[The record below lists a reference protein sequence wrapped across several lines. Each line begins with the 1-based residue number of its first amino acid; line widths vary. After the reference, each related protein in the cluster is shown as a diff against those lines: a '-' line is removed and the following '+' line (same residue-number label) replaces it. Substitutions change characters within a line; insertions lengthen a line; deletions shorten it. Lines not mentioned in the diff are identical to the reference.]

1 MDDVKAIV
9 VTAFGKPEVLKYVDV
24 DIPTINSNQV
34 LIRVEKASV
43 NFADIKTRYGKKE
56 QGKFPFVPGLDAA
69 GVIESIGSEV
79 EHFKIGQRVVA
90 FPTGGSYAEYIVANE
105 SLTFSLPD
113 SVGFDI
119 AAACPTVS
127 FLSYKLLADIARIEK
142 GEAVL
147 VHSAAGGVGTTA
159 IQMAKILGAGKI
171 IGTVG
176 NDKKASFAL
185 NAGADYV
192 ICYEDGNFAE
202 KVNELTDGK
211 GVNIILDSIAGKV
224 SEQSL
229 NCLAPY
235 GRLVHF
241 GNSSG
246 EVGNFKTNELHSSCR
261 SILGFSLGTTRKQRP
276 EILKDTA
283 KQVFRYIEEG
293 KLNIKIG
300 HHFPL
305 EDAASAHRLI
315 ESRQSVGKILLDV
328 KE

>member
-34 LIRVEKASV
+34 LIRVEKTSV

-56 QGKFPFVPGLDAA
+56 QGKFPFIPGLDAA
-69 GVIESIGSEV
+69 GVIESVGSEV
-79 EHFKIGQRVVA
+79 EQFKVGQRVAA
-90 FPTGGSYAEYIVANE
+90 FPSGGSYAEYIVANE
-105 SLTFSLPD
+105 SLTFALPD

-159 IQMAKILGAGKI
+159 IQIAKILGAGKI

-185 NAGADYV
+185 NAGADHV

-300 HHFPL
+300 HHFQL
-305 EDAASAHRLI
+305 EDAASAHRLL